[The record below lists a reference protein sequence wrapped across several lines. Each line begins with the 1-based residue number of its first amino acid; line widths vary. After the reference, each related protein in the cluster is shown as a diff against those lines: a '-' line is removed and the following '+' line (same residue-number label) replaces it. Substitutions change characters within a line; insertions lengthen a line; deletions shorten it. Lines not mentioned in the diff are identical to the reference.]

1 MSKSYRLVHL
11 SEFFYAKYNP
21 NDYPEMEHKPSRP
34 YLMLV
39 LEVAGNSF
47 AIPFRTNI
55 SHKYGY
61 KFKNS
66 NRQTNSVTGIDYTKA
81 VVINDAKY
89 IGEDCDIDNKEYI
102 ELEHNIHL
110 ITRQFTKYVLGYR
123 EYLCG
128 NLNEFECKKYKYS
141 TLKYFHEELHLDLKE

>member
-66 NRQTNSVTGIDYTKA
+66 NWQTIP
-81 VVINDAKY
+81 
-89 IGEDCDIDNKEYI
+89 
-102 ELEHNIHL
+102 
-110 ITRQFTKYVLGYR
+110 
-123 EYLCG
+123 
-128 NLNEFECKKYKYS
+128 
-141 TLKYFHEELHLDLKE
+141 